1 MITREE
7 LSEASEKRKIGLYYA
22 EKEYLQY
29 IFLNAISKYSDKFSF
44 KGGTCL
50 RICYGLDRASEDLDF
65 SSTTNIKETKE
76 IVNKCSKEFEHLNI
90 NHQKIIEK
98 EHKDNIRFEIRFEG
112 PLFSGNPSSTNTLK
126 IDFNKQKTIY
136 KTAKVIQKVFSD
148 VPMFVIM
155 ATDEKEILAEKI
167 RTLANRKQ
175 SRDLY
180 DIWMLI
186 SKGVTADKKLI
197 NQKLK
202 EENSNIK
209 NITIPSKE
217 EYELDLKNLVTTLPP
232 YEQVKT
238 EVMKFIES
246 LKL

>member
-1 MITREE
+1 MITKEE
-7 LSEASEKRKIGLYYA
+7 LSIVAEKRKIGLYYT

-29 IFLNAISKYSDKFSF
+29 IFLYAISKYSDKFSF

-50 RICYGLDRASEDLDF
+50 RICYGLDRASEDIDF
-65 SSTTNIKETKE
+65 SSTASIKETKE
-76 IVNKCSKEFEHLNI
+76 IVNKCLKEFEHLNI
-90 NHQKIIEK
+90 NHLKITEK
-98 EHKDNIRFEIRFEG
+98 EYKDNIRFEIRFEG
-112 PLFSGNPSSTNTLK
+112 PLFSGKPSSTNTIK
-126 IDFNKQKTIY
+126 IDFNKQKTMH

-148 VPMFVIM
+148 VPIFVIIVM
-155 ATDEKEILAEKI
+155 DEREILAEKV
-167 RTLANRKQ
+167 RALANRKQ

-186 SKGVTADKKLI
+186 GKGITADKDFI
-197 NQKLK
+197 NKKLK

-232 YEQVKT
+232 YEQVKN